1 MSGYTRTGSTPVMSK
16 EDTSGHMNYDYS
28 HPTVIQTSSKPGGL
42 RGVETNTARGVMLP
56 VVIQDVTGEAHGTVT
71 VPDPGERAHFK
82 VREG

>member
-56 VVIQDVTGEAHGTVT
+56 VVIQDVTGEAHGTV
-71 VPDPGERAHFK
+71 PDPGERAHFK